1 MKLIEEELEAL
12 CEIAKEAAMAAG
24 EYIQSQFNQHYDK
37 MHKAGGES
45 LASQVVTAV
54 DIKAQEIILEY
65 LEASI
70 TQFDFALLTE
80 EAHDDRSRLKKDYFW
95 CIDPLD
101 GTLAFTES
109 RTGYAVS
116 IALVSQ
122 AGDPH
127 LASVYI
133 PDEGESFTAIKGA
146 GVYLNE
152 KKFERAKNTEV
163 DRLQVFWDLSIKNE
177 SYYEQ
182 LKKQLSEW
190 ASQKSERVDFHLGFG
205 AVRNALGA
213 MKAGKGCYFKFP
225 KTTKG
230 CGSIW
235 DYAATRLFF
244 EELDLPILDS
254 YGKRLPLNNPTNTFM
269 NESGIIYAS
278 NDDLAAF
285 IKNLAHKVDTTHSSS

>member
-1 MKLIEEELEAL
+1 L
-12 CEIAKEAAMAAG
+12 CEIAKKATIAAG
-24 EYIQSQFNQHYDK
+24 EYIQSQFNQQYDK
-37 MHKAGGES
+37 MHKGGGES

-70 TQFDFALLTE
+70 VQFDLALLAE

-95 CIDPLD
+95 CIDPMD
-101 GTLAFTES
+101 GTLAFTEG

-122 AGDPH
+122 AGDPQI
-127 LASVYI
+127 ASVYI

-163 DRLQVFWDLSIKNE
+163 DRLQVYWDLSIQNE

-190 ASQKSERVDFHLGFG
+190 ASQKGERAEFHLGFG
-205 AVRNALGA
+205 AVRNALGV
-213 MKAGKGCYFKFP
+213 MKTEKGCYFKFP

-254 YGKRLPLNNPTNTFM
+254 YGKRLALNNPTNTFM
-269 NESGIIYAS
+269 NEVGIIYAS
-278 NDDLAAF
+278 NKDLAAF
-285 IKNLAHKVDTTHSSS
+285 IKNLAHKVDITHSSS